1 MCNLL
6 TIISPIL
13 LTSAQ
18 IAVEA
23 PGLPFGR
30 ADIRPGRIRTMA
42 QVLMVLLSPI
52 TLLLVRLQHGLIK
65 EKWQLLKDTQ
75 NKHLVPEFNRLGS
88 ILTVM
93 EIQKTK
99 GPFKSLPN
107 NYRHQIYQSNFLLE
121 IFTDQIYQ
129 YFSWLE
135 KNHTHKEYT

>member
-18 IAVEA
+18 VAVEA

-30 ADIRPGRIRTMA
+30 ANIRPGRIKTMA

-52 TLLLVRLQHGLIK
+52 TLLLLRLQHGLIK

-75 NKHLVPEFNRLGS
+75 NKHLLPEFNRLGS

-99 GPFKSLPN
+99 GQFMFLPN
-107 NYRHQIYQSNFLLE
+107 NFSHQIYLSNLPV
-121 IFTDQIYQ
+121 IFTVRHFY
-129 YFSWLE
+129 
-135 KNHTHKEYT
+135 

>member
-13 LTSAQ
+13 LTCAQ
-18 IAVEA
+18 VAVEA

-30 ADIRPGRIRTMA
+30 ADIKPGQIRTMA

-65 EKWQLLKDTQ
+65 EKWQLLKDTH
-75 NKHLVPEFNRLGS
+75 NKHLLPELNRLGS

-99 GPFKSLPN
+99 GPFMFLPN
-107 NYRHQIYQSNFLLE
+107 NFSHQIYQSNLPV
-121 IFTDQIYQ
+121 IFTVRHFY
-129 YFSWLE
+129 
-135 KNHTHKEYT
+135 

>member
-75 NKHLVPEFNRLGS
+75 NKHLLPEFNRLGS

-99 GPFKSLPN
+99 GPFMSLRTN
-107 NYRHQIYQSNFLLE
+107 FRNQIYQSNLLV
-121 IFTDQIYQ
+121 IFFVRNFY
-129 YFSWLE
+129 
-135 KNHTHKEYT
+135 